1 VSDENL
7 FLKYYANITIAETEK
22 DLDKIKEDLKEDIR
36 NSKISTVHSTILH
49 LAISSRL
56 NYLLILDIMDVQ
68 QSLSQSSALDSL
80 FSGLEI
86 ELEEADLEELLLDEH
101 LKDELN
107 EVREGNVVSLNEYKG
122 NKNDKSPE

>member
-36 NSKISTVHSTILH
+36 NSNISTVHSTILH
-49 LAISSRL
+49 LAIASRL

-68 QSLSQSSALDSL
+68 QSLSQSSALESL
-80 FSGLEI
+80 FGGLEI

-122 NKNDKSPE
+122 KKNDKSPE